1 MTAGNGRALGA
12 AEAATLIWG
21 IVFVAALGLV
31 GLKWPRGLAYP
42 LGVLL
47 LWLAVS
53 WTLQA
58 IKLWPLRHQQP
69 AATPDRVVPPRE
81 DAA

>member
-1 MTAGNGRALGA
+1 M
-12 AEAATLIWG
+12 TLIWG
-21 IVFVAALGLV
+21 IVFLAALGFV
-31 GLKWPRGLAYP
+31 GLRWPKGLAYP

-47 LWLAVS
+47 IWLSLS

-58 IKLWPLRHQQP
+58 IKLWPLRRQQRTERKKAA
-69 AATPDRVVPPRE
+69 AATRE